1 MPQQKSRHRRTQM
14 KRFTVRRSRIHG
26 RGVFALRPIKAGEL
40 LLEYKGQVIAWR
52 TATQA
57 HRCNGQ
63 AGHTFYF
70 GLSNGRVIDGSS
82 GGNSARWLNHACEP
96 NCHAVEL
103 NNRIFIESI
112 RSIALGDE
120 LFLDYGLEVA
130 GSNLQEVRQEYACH
144 CGGARCRGTMMAA
157 S

>member
-1 MPQQKSRHRRTQM
+1 M

-96 NCHAVEL
+96 NCQAIES
-103 NNRIFIESI
+103 NNRIFIEVT
-112 RSIALGDE
+112 RDVFPDEE
-120 LFLDYGLEVA
+120 LFIDYGLEISGDVTELERRA
-130 GSNLQEVRQEYACH
+130 YACR
-144 CGGARCRGTMMAA
+144 CRSVRCRGTMIARV
-157 S
+157 